1 MQQGGDN
8 DDDVTYDD
16 VNGLHSLLI
25 EARAHRLGRLR
36 REQHHD
42 LRIFGSI
49 LIWILLGFL
58 RTVSWFDLFWD
69 FQLFSENKFSVLV
82 LLARHTFHL
91 LSAIVPGNDHF
102 FTKQGLIWTSFT
114 SQNVV
119 KTCLVLE
126 CTPSPHAKP
135 PPPRSGSCPRQAA
148 QRRQGSR
155 SPQVWDFPP
164 WRQKWL
170 SDVLGDAT

>member
-16 VNGLHSLLI
+16 VNGLHRLFI
-25 EARAHRLGRLR
+25 EARAHRLSRLR

-58 RTVSWFDLFWD
+58 WTVSWFDLFRD
-69 FQLFSENKFSVLV
+69 FKLFSENKFSVLV

-91 LSAIVPGNDHF
+91 LSTIVPGSNNF
-102 FTKQGLIWTSFT
+102 FRKQGLIWT
-114 SQNVV
+114 
-119 KTCLVLE
+119 
-126 CTPSPHAKP
+126 
-135 PPPRSGSCPRQAA
+135 
-148 QRRQGSR
+148 
-155 SPQVWDFPP
+155 
-164 WRQKWL
+164 
-170 SDVLGDAT
+170 